1 MINVFKILFIL
12 LLFFKRVSGNAAFV
26 GLILGMI
33 VVFLADS
40 IFYNHVTDS
49 YFFHSTFITSPENSG
64 KAFAFLWLNPLG
76 AATVVL
82 TGLIY
87 PSSQKSDK
95 LVA

>member
-1 MINVFKILFIL
+1 
-12 LLFFKRVSGNAAFV
+12 
-26 GLILGMI
+26 
-33 VVFLADS
+33 VFLADS

-49 YFFHSTFITSPENSG
+49 YFFHSSFIKSPANSG

-87 PSSQKSDK
+87 PSPPK
-95 LVA
+95 LDNLIA